1 MDELGKKHG
10 INFDDDSD
18 DNDEDIMQLVKGSK
32 RKNQMEQNYSTNTNT
47 KNHHVSPD
55 FQNS

>member
-1 MDELGKKHG
+1 MEELGKKHG

-32 RKNQMEQNYSTNTNT
+32 RKNQMEQNYSTNTNK
-47 KNHHVSPD
+47 KNQHVSPD

>member
-1 MDELGKKHG
+1 MEELGKKHG

-32 RKNQMEQNYSTNTNT
+32 RKN
-47 KNHHVSPD
+47 
-55 FQNS
+55 

>member
-1 MDELGKKHG
+1 MEELGKKHG

-32 RKNQMEQNYSTNTNT
+32 RKNQMEQNYSTNTIT